1 MMDGVDPVSLEIDAV
16 YQRALLIQQR
26 ATEVPVQ
33 PDLVDAA
40 LSELLFVLEE
50 LRASQAELRR
60 QNQDLVIAQLAAD
73 LGRQRYQALFE
84 LAPDSYLVTDQQGK
98 IYNANRA
105 AAKLFAI
112 PQEYLI
118 NKPLMVLINESDRWE
133 FHHRLLNIDVV
144 EPRIQEHHQAWEV
157 LLHPHDGETRSAAI
171 AVTKI
176 TEEQSEA
183 NALLWLF
190 RDITWRQQSG

>member
-1 MMDGVDPVSLEIDAV
+1 MDRMEYVSSEIDAV

-40 LSELLFVLEE
+40 LTELLFVLEE
-50 LRASQAELRR
+50 LRASQAELRH
-60 QNQDLVIAQLAAD
+60 QNQELVTAQLIAD
-73 LGRQRYQALFE
+73 WGRQRYQALFE
-84 LAPDSYLVTDQQGK
+84 LAPDGYLVTDQQGK

-105 AAKLFAI
+105 AEQLFAI
-112 PQEYLI
+112 PQAYLI

-133 FHHRLLNIDVV
+133 FHNRLLKIESETSIKQQHNWKV
-144 EPRIQEHHQAWEV
+144 A
-157 LLHPHDGETRSAAI
+157 LNPHNGETRSIAI

-176 TEEQSEA
+176 SEEHVEQD
-183 NALLWLF
+183 ALLWLL
-190 RDITWRQQSG
+190 RDITPYQMAG